1 MRISVNHSVG
11 IFTAMQALMNRFKT
25 STALVICLATG
36 LFTTAVKS
44 QSAEGWGVDKGMSYA
59 KARSIL
65 LAASWQVDG
74 SRDATGQ
81 RSAAVYKQFPEI
93 VCGNGR
99 DAICSGRFIR
109 NGEALL
115 LIVDQR
121 KPLLPVT
128 FIERD

>member
-1 MRISVNHSVG
+1 MRICVNHSLG
-11 IFTAMQALMNRFKT
+11 KFTAMQAIMNRFRT
-25 STALVICLATG
+25 STALVICLATS
-36 LFTTAVKS
+36 LFSTAVKS
-44 QSAEGWGVDKGMSYA
+44 QSAEGWGVDPGMSYA
-59 KARSIL
+59 KARSTL
-65 LAASWQVDG
+65 LAASWRIDG

-81 RSAAVYKQFPEI
+81 RSAVVYKQFPEI

-99 DAICSGRFIR
+99 EAICSGRFIR
-109 NGEALL
+109 NGEDLL